1 MKNRYLIAVIVAVAS
16 LAGCARTAPI
26 NNIDQPVI
34 GHYSDNQMRQAIVEA
49 GITRHWVMTPVAPGV
64 INGRLAQRGHVANIR
79 VDYTPSRYSIHYV
92 SSENLLAADNEIHRN
107 YNNWVTALNQ
117 DIQVRLSAQQ
127 LK

>member
-1 MKNRYLIAVIVAVAS
+1 
-16 LAGCARTAPI
+16 
-26 NNIDQPVI
+26 
-34 GHYSDNQMRQAIVEA
+34 
-49 GITRHWVMTPVAPGV
+49 MTPVAPGV

>member
-79 VDYTPSRYSIHYV
+79 VDYTPSRYSIYYV

>member
-1 MKNRYLIAVIVAVAS
+1 VKNRYLIAVIVAVAS

-64 INGRLAQRGHVANIR
+64 INGRLVQRGHVANIR